1 MTTAPVDQI
10 REHFPALHR
19 KHAGHPVAYFDGPGG
34 TQVPREVV
42 GAVTAYL
49 VNHNANTHWNYPTSA
64 ETDQILAEARQAL
77 ADFVGGDPSGIV
89 FGANAT
95 TLAFHVS
102 RALARRFT
110 PNDEIV
116 STELDHH
123 ANVGP
128 WQALSR
134 EAGCK
139 LEVVRFDPATGQLDW
154 NDFEQKVTKRTKLVA
169 VGAASN
175 ALGTITDVRRAAR
188 LAHSVGALAFID
200 AVHYAPHNLVDV
212 RALECD
218 FVICS
223 AYKFYGPHVGILWCR
238 RDLLETLPFA
248 KLDPAPNTAPE
259 RAETGTL
266 NHEGIAGA
274 AAAVNFLASLSPP
287 SPAERGQ
294 VALDSPWR
302 GEGALKPSP
311 AGRGQGEG
319 ASSRR
324 SQLSTAYAELHMR
337 SAQQIQQLWH
347 GLASINAV
355 KLYGPPPTSP
365 RTPTVAFS
373 VNGIPSSEVARRL
386 ADSALFLSHGNFY
399 AATVIDRLNLAP
411 DGLVRAGC
419 ACYTTPG
426 EIDRLIAAI
435 ADLAR

>member
-1 MTTAPVDQI
+1 MQSATTPAANIPPSAEVATVQQI

-19 KHAGHPVAYFDGPGG
+19 KHVGQPVAYFDGPGG

-49 VNHNANTHWNYPTSA
+49 VNHNANTHWNYPTST
-64 ETDQILAEARQAL
+64 ETDQILLGARQAM
-77 ADFVGGDPSGIV
+77 ADFVGGDPTEIV

-102 RALARRFT
+102 RALARQFS
-110 PNDEIV
+110 PSDQIV
-116 STELDHH
+116 VTELDHH

-128 WQALSR
+128 WQALAR
-134 EAGCK
+134 ETGCK
-139 LEVVRFDPATGQLDW
+139 LEIARFDPATGQLDW
-154 NDFEQKVTKRTKLVA
+154 NDFERKVTNRTRLVA

-175 ALGTITDVRRAAR
+175 ALGTITDVQRAAK
-188 LAHSVGALAFID
+188 LAHSVGALAFVD

-218 FVICS
+218 FLICS

-274 AAAVNFLASLSPP
+274 TAAVNFLAALSN
-287 SPAERGQ
+287 SPAILAGKT
-294 VALDSPWR
+294 SP
-302 GEGALKPSP
+302 GAT
-311 AGRGQGEG
+311 
-319 ASSRR
+319 RR
-324 SQLSTAYAELHMR
+324 LRFREAYAELHNR
-337 SAQQIQQLWH
+337 ASQQINQLWN
-347 GLASINAV
+347 GLEAISGV
-355 KLYGPPPTSP
+355 KLYGPSP
-365 RTPTVAFS
+365 GTARTPTIAFT
-373 VNGIPSSEVARRL
+373 VNGIPTADVARQL
-386 ADSALFLSHGNFY
+386 ADRALFLSHGNFY
-399 AATVIDRLNLAP
+399 AATIIDRLGLAP
-411 DGLVRAGC
+411 KGLVRAGC
-419 ACYTTPG
+419 ACYTTAE
-426 EIDRLIAAI
+426 EIDRLITAV